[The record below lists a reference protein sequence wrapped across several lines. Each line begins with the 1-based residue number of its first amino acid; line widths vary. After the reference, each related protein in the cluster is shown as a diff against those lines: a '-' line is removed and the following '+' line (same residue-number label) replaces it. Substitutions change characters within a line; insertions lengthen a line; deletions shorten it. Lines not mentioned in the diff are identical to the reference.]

1 MRHTVKLKDVIV
13 GHSDLEFADEP
24 AGRAWGAFRP
34 GFGYDLVQ
42 PVFRLFTKA
51 VPMLGGEAFDEIT
64 LEKYYAARDELGY
77 RYTIPVRR
85 GFERVVAW
93 LETRDAITNAD
104 TEPHYDSIVA
114 AWREM
119 SQALVDRVATLD
131 A

>member
-64 LEKYYAARDELGY
+64 LERYYAARDELG
-77 RYTIPVRR
+77 
-85 GFERVVAW
+85 
-93 LETRDAITNAD
+93 L
-104 TEPHYDSIVA
+104 S
-114 AWREM
+114 
-119 SQALVDRVATLD
+119 LVDSRGEVIETAAIHIADYIQEKGIIQVEALIKD
-131 A
+131 AAYWDARGS